1 MNECDSKNLDSKD
14 LATERVFVLAI
25 DGAPVLAF
33 QARSMSEAQQL
44 GREVWLLEDL
54 KHLTSARVP
63 LWDGKAPIRTRSARP
78 DEAARY
84 HGGLEQ
90 AQESDDDLPLV
101 FLVEVDEHLKVA
113 APTPAGAFPPHR

>member
-1 MNECDSKNLDSKD
+1 MNDC
-14 LATERVFVLAI
+14 ATERVFVLVI
-25 DGAPVLAF
+25 DGAPILAF

-54 KHLTSARVP
+54 KRLTSARIP

-84 HGGLEQ
+84 QRGELDARQ
-90 AQESDDDLPLV
+90 SDDDLPLV
-101 FLVEVDEHLKVA
+101 FLVELDEHLEVA